1 MRIPASPSGQ
11 RARPRRRRGGLPHA
25 AMRRERPRG
34 VMWAGV
40 AMAHTPADVGIY
52 KKKSATIRPP
62 ANRIAAVIMLRTVN
76 TAAGAAEP
84 PIALTSVYSNS
95 KVERIISNF

>member
-1 MRIPASPSGQ
+1 MDSEI
-11 RARPRRRRGGLPHA
+11 PRRRGMPPGA

-34 VMWAGV
+34 AMWAGA

-52 KKKSATIRPP
+52 KKKSDTIRLA

-76 TAAGAAEP
+76 TAGGARIHFRLLKSRP
-84 PIALTSVYSNS
+84 SV
-95 KVERIISNF
+95 VWERLSELSTKR